1 MDFRAA
7 DFGLSG
13 ASIEY
18 GRIVQLSHESCCDA
32 VSCGA
37 ERIPKEGLE
46 LFGCALIS
54 GNLKPRTHTNKVVY
68 FVVSNSFRKEAKSQ
82 PGIYEFQGRKT
93 HGHEL
98 CCNPEAEVYEQSTR

>member
-32 VSCGA
+32 VTCGA

-54 GNLKPRTHTNKVVY
+54 GNHRSRRIETTN
-68 FVVSNSFRKEAKSQ
+68 
-82 PGIYEFQGRKT
+82 P
-93 HGHEL
+93 H
-98 CCNPEAEVYEQSTR
+98 EQSRVFCGFKFV